1 MILSGYLPKVLTLPP
16 NSIALLFSNTRMSMV
31 MPVFHTYKY
40 MYPRYLAYPQKAG
53 QEQDRAEQQQG
64 RPGECMSAIHT
75 YIHRYSTYFL
85 RLMPIFRVE

>member
-31 MPVFHTYKY
+31 IPVFLTYLPYDY

-53 QEQDRAEQQQG
+53 QEQDRDRAATGQARQ
-64 RPGECMSAIHT
+64 MHVSNTYIHT
-75 YIHRYSTYFL
+75 YIGTVH
-85 RLMPIFRVE
+85 IF